1 MNGTIQRANYYR
13 TRDKFWKQALIA
25 LLNTENSIIIHSQV
39 DNLDMTEDIDSDI
52 SVSLIFMFLNAAGYD
67 QDIMSYIESL
77 DDYSSA
83 SDEVTGAL
91 FENLCMKQAFY
102 LIKKFEVSKYLE
114 KVSSTEG
121 TYAIADKYLLTSKGI
136 DVALKLQEHADNERR
151 FKENYNISQTLQKN
165 SKRSLIISSV
175 ALILTI
181 AALTLAFIRLDR
193 TDKILEQSERRLT
206 IAEKNHA
213 DTLRKK

>member
-1 MNGTIQRANYYR
+1 MNKTIQTAYYPSK
-13 TRDKFWKQALIA
+13 DKFWKSALVA
-25 LLNTENSIIIHSQV
+25 LLNTENSITIPNEVV
-39 DNLDMTEDIDSDI
+39 DVEDLDPNQTDI
-52 SVSLIFMFLNAAGYD
+52 SYSSIYLYLHKTEYVK
-67 QDIMSYIESL
+67 DIRTYIESL
-77 DDYSSA
+77 DDYHSSPKEDVY
-83 SDEVTGAL
+83 SL
-91 FENLCMKQAFY
+91 FENIMIQQSVY

-114 KVSSTEG
+114 KVSSPIEDSVMS
-121 TYAIADKYLLTSKGI
+121 DKYLLTSKGI

-151 FKENYNISQTLQKN
+151 FKENYLISKTLQTN
-165 SKRSLIISSV
+165 SKRSLIISSI

-181 AALTLAFIRLDR
+181 VALTLAFVRLDR